1 MGFSL
6 TIQEG
11 KDLGRQYAFDQPE
24 VSIGRTAEN
33 DVVLYDPGVSRR
45 HAVIRAEG
53 AGFVV
58 QDQGSANGTQVNGN
72 PVNEEALQTGD
83 LVSVGPVVFAF
94 EVQEAANSTRIVD
107 TAELE
112 KQRAARKALAKS
124 TSAQLQATG
133 RIPASKRPPALARVE
148 KAGPPAPRARPKAA
162 AAAPML
168 ASERARLRR
177 QNAGPIGKL
186 KIFFIEAPKP
196 VRLGIMGAGGALA
209 LLLLVL
215 LVVRIANPK
224 AKASGILD
232 QSRKAFALTERS
244 TKDVYGYGPE
254 LEVSVQTRDE
264 LHFEFDYAESIPTAY
279 YIKFEALGIERK
291 DEVELSLNGVHIG
304 YANPGIGDFTKAQRI
319 RLPKKH
325 LKRGI
330 KNEVVFDNT
339 ANPPAEHSWAI
350 RKVRLDI
357 KPLPQ
362 CAPDECRSEARKLL
376 ELADLR
382 VAQKGIAARN
392 LFDAWTFLH
401 GAQMFI
407 EAIDPRPEDLY
418 GLAQSTLRD
427 VDRELEDK
435 CNKTMLAAKKF
446 EELGDLKQALKEYK
460 DGMQWFPQHEDEH
473 PCRGRL
479 QEKIDEYGDSGPGR

>member
-11 KDLGRQYAFDQPE
+11 KDLGRQFAFDQPE

-45 HAVIRAEG
+45 HAVIRAE
-53 AGFVV
+53 AGSFVV

-72 PVNEEALQTGD
+72 PVTEEALQTGD

-94 EVQEAANSTRIVD
+94 EVQEAGNSTRIVD
-107 TAELE
+107 AAELE
-112 KQRAARKALAKS
+112 KQRAAKKALAKS
-124 TSAQLQATG
+124 STAQLQATG
-133 RIPASKRPPALARVE
+133 RMVASRRPAALARVE
-148 KAGPPAPRARPKAA
+148 KPGPPAPRSRPKAA

-177 QNAGPIGKL
+177 QNAGLIGKL
-186 KIFFIEAPKP
+186 KIFYIEAPRP
-196 VRLGIMGAGGALA
+196 VRLGLMGAGGVLG

-215 LVVRIANPK
+215 LVVKIANPK
-224 AKASGILD
+224 TKVSAVLD
-232 QSRKAFALTERS
+232 QSREIFPLSERS
-244 TKDVYGYGPE
+244 TKEVYGYGPE
-254 LEVSVQTRDE
+254 LDVDVQTRDE
-264 LHFEFDYAESIPTAY
+264 LHFEFDFSESIPVAY
-279 YIKFEALGIERK
+279 YIKFEALGVERK
-291 DEVELSLNGVHIG
+291 DEVELSLNGIHIG
-304 YANPGIGDFTKAQRI
+304 YANPGVGDFTKAQRI

-330 KNEVVFDNT
+330 KNEIIFDNT

-362 CAPDECRSEARKLL
+362 CSPNECRAEARKLL

-382 VAQKGIAARN
+382 MAQKGIAARN
-392 LFDAWTFLH
+392 LFDAWIFLH

-407 EAIDPRPEDLY
+407 EAIDPRPDDLY

-460 DGMQWFPQHEDEH
+460 DGLQWFPRHEDEH

-479 QEKIDEYGDSGPGR
+479 QEKIDEYGDSGPG